1 MKKLLSFVSL
11 LVILYSSLLASDDI
25 NSYLYG
31 RYMDVEDVST
41 KLKENGFDVIA
52 AYRINKKIDSTTLI
66 FTNSIMKKQASKK
79 GRGFAGVLRILID
92 KERDRISIMNPL
104 YFQRAFLQKD
114 YNEASAKKMLVSLE
128 NAFGKLKLS
137 EEKLDEDDLAGY
149 HFMMSMPYYEDSIV
163 VGEGNTVELL
173 EKLNKYKKGKN
184 YVFDVKLSDSSY
196 LVGYKLSK
204 RTSKFVKKIGT
215 QNEQVLPY
223 MILVENDK
231 ATILNA
237 KYYLAISYPLL
248 SMGQFMKI
256 STVPGAIEKE
266 LSKPFW
272 R

>member
-1 MKKLLSFVSL
+1 MKKLSL
-11 LVILYSSLLASDDI
+11 LVSIIVFLCSSLLANNDV
-25 NSYLYG
+25 NSYLIG
-31 RYMDVEDVST
+31 AYMNADKVSE
-41 KLKENGFDVIA
+41 KLEENGFDVVATYKIS
-52 AYRINKKIDSTTLI
+52 KKSKGTTVI
-66 FTNSIMKKQASKK
+66 FTNSEMKKQAAKK
-79 GRGFAGVLRILID
+79 GRGFAGVLRVLVD
-92 KERDRISIMNPL
+92 KERDRISIMNPI
-104 YFQRAFLQKD
+104 YFQHAFMQD
-114 YNEASAKKMLVSLE
+114 EYDHNSATKVLTAIE
-128 NAFGKLKLS
+128 NAFGELKAS
-137 EEKLDEDDLAGY
+137 EEKLEEDDLAGY

-163 VGEGNTVELL
+163 VGEGNVVELL
-173 EKLNKYKKGKN
+173 EKLSNYKNGEN
-184 YVFDVKLSDSSY
+184 YVFDLKLSDSSY

-231 ATILNA
+231 AIILSA

-256 STVPGAIEKE
+256 SSVPGAIEKE

>member
-1 MKKLLSFVSL
+1 MDADKVSQ
-11 LVILYSSLLASDDI
+11 
-25 NSYLYG
+25 
-31 RYMDVEDVST
+31 
-41 KLKENGFDVIA
+41 KLKENGFDVVSTYKIS
-52 AYRINKKIDSTTLI
+52 KKSNSTTVI
-66 FTNSIMKKQASKK
+66 FTNSEMKKQAAKK
-79 GRGFAGVLRILID
+79 GRGFAGVLRVLVD
-92 KERDRISIMNPL
+92 KDRDRISIMNPI

-114 YNEASAKKMLVSLE
+114 YNAKSATKTLKSIQ
-128 NAFGKLKLS
+128 NAFGELKGS
-137 EEKLDEDDLAGY
+137 EEKLDEDDIEGY
-149 HFMMSMPYYEDSIV
+149 HFMMSMPYYEDSV
-163 VGEGNTVELL
+163 EVGKGNLVELL
-173 EKLNKYKKGKN
+173 EKLHKYKNGKN
-184 YVFDVKLSDSSY
+184 YVFDLKLSDSSY
-196 LVGYKLSK
+196 LVGYQLSK

-223 MILVENDK
+223 MILIENDK

>member
-11 LVILYSSLLASDDI
+11 LVVLYSSLLASDDI
-25 NSYLYG
+25 NSYLVG
-31 RYMDVEDVST
+31 SYMNADKVSQ
-41 KLKENGFDVIA
+41 KLKENGFDIIATYKISKKSKGTTVIFSNSE
-52 AYRINKKIDSTTLI
+52 IKKL
-66 FTNSIMKKQASKK
+66 ASKE
-79 GRGFAGVLRILID
+79 GRGFAGVLRVLID
-92 KERDRISIMNPL
+92 KKRDRISIMNPI

-114 YNEASAKKMLVSLE
+114 YNEKIATNTLKAIK
-128 NAFGKLKLS
+128 NAFGELKGS
-137 EEKLDEDDLAGY
+137 EEKLDKDDLAGY

-173 EKLNKYKKGKN
+173 EKLNKYKNGKN
-184 YVFDVKLSDSSY
+184 YVFDLKLSDSSY

-204 RTSKFVKKIGT
+204 RTSKFVNKIGT

-223 MILVENDK
+223 MILLENDK